1 MCGEEEEFT
10 FEWSFEGQ
18 TRFYQKENVELENL
32 CTEFV
37 FIGGH
42 KRENLFRA
50 GLVQDMKGRCIA
62 FLLLCDKRPQT

>member
-10 FEWSFEGQ
+10 FEWSFERQ
-18 TRFYQKENVELENL
+18 TRFYQKPKVELENL

-42 KRENLFRA
+42 KRENFFGT

-62 FLLLCDKRPQT
+62 FLLLCDK